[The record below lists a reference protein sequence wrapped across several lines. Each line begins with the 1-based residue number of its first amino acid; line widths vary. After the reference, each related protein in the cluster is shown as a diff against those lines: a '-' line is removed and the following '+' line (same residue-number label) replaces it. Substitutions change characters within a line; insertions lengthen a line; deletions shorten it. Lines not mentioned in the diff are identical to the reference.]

1 MDKWVSWFDCCDQVF
16 LFRVVFIFFFF
27 FGVCFNNSFF
37 SPSILMALRC
47 FMISLKDDKPSL
59 ELSCSMQGSCMWV
72 LIPFVP

>member
-1 MDKWVSWFDCCDQVF
+1 
-16 LFRVVFIFFFF
+16 
-27 FGVCFNNSFF
+27 
-37 SPSILMALRC
+37 MALRC